1 MGPERPATAPHAPLA
16 FNGFAPDFVYRSI
29 PTPDLTIE
37 QVVQLGV
44 TLVRRTLTWHA
55 DARGKGYGCR

>member
-1 MGPERPATAPHAPLA
+1 LA
-16 FNGFAPDFVYRSI
+16 FNGFAPEFAYRSI

-37 QVVQLGV
+37 QVVQLDV
-44 TLVRRTLTWHA
+44 ILVRRTLTWHA